1 MKFILDLNEETM
13 FKYARFLGY
22 EESELSNLNKDESF
36 IVTITEIIEN
46 TCEDEGNDSNFIVG
60 VYSIKINCKNYKSLR
75 MHRKRR

>member
-22 EESELSNLNKDESF
+22 EESELLNLSKDESF

-46 TCEDEGNDSNFIVG
+46 TCEGSVF
-60 VYSIKINCKNYKSLR
+60 
-75 MHRKRR
+75 